1 MSCPVADG
9 TYKVVHEACFGGNR
23 RFLYEDL
30 EPEWKALGVRIKA
43 DAPKVSTKRLRG
55 FYCIEV
61 MYHLLFPSLEL
72 PTELVGLREQFLTS
86 RFQRDYAGLG
96 EVIHM
101 CRKTYSGITIAKGEM
116 QLSRSPNNL
125 FEHMTERMDIP
136 RAVSAACEQAAR
148 ALRPMLRGP
157 TNRIGTVGR
166 LFGEAL
172 TFAHN
177 KPETA
182 MRYLHTMLDVSI
194 HNPVSPW
201 SMTNS
206 QASPST

>member
-9 TYKVVHEACFGGNR
+9 AYKVVHETYFGGSR

-30 EPEWKALGVRIKA
+30 EPEWKKLGVRLKA

-72 PTELVGLREQFLTS
+72 PDELVELREQFLTS
-86 RFQRDYAGLG
+86 RFNRDHAGLG
-96 EVIHM
+96 DVIQL

-116 QLSRSPNNL
+116 QLSCQPNNL
-125 FEHMTERMDIP
+125 FEHMTERMDMP
-136 RAVSAACEQAAR
+136 RAVSTACEKAAR
-148 ALRPMLRGP
+148 ALRPALRGP

-166 LFGEAL
+166 IFGEAL
-172 TFAHN
+172 VVTHTN
-177 KPETA
+177 PETS

-206 QASPST
+206 QESPSI